1 MRRNAHKKKSG
12 AVSPENRNAEK
23 SRTKK
28 LGPVCQNAENA
39 KKCKLKKRSPEPH
52 EFREITKKVQQK
64 NEQRANKEKCEPR
77 AKQEESA
84 ICYTATRAKYCDI
97 CDTLKRSAVHPQ
109 FSKSL
114 KKPAACLEILEALKS
129 SWLLVWGIGQTQ

>member
-1 MRRNAHKKKSG
+1 MRRHAHKKKSG

-64 NEQRANKEKCEPR
+64 NEQRANKEKCN
-77 AKQEESA
+77 AKKRNVNQERSKRNQQF
-84 ICYTATRAKYCDI
+84 ATRQRV
-97 CDTLKRSAVHPQ
+97 RSIATFATP
-109 FSKSL
+109 
-114 KKPAACLEILEALKS
+114 
-129 SWLLVWGIGQTQ
+129 